1 MHAHPHSPGSGGG
14 EVALMRFQPGYR
26 RPIAAVCS
34 AASVIAVGLT
44 GIALAEQHAFELNAR
59 DAQYV
64 YLAGE
69 MTQWDK
75 SKLPMRKE
83 GDGMWRVTVDL
94 GKGEWLYK
102 FIVDGKW
109 IADPASPNHDAD
121 GQGGQHSFLFVGA
134 GDWEER
140 PEVPKGG
147 VQTLMLESK
156 AWGKALKLNV
166 YLPPDFVIGK
176 RYPVLWLLHGSNMDA
191 DQWLKTGKVNR
202 YMDNLISR
210 RAIHPFVIVMPS
222 SEGVPYT
229 GKSERFITQE
239 LSAWLAKTYGLETS
253 RAESAVAGMSMG
265 GFGAFDLP
273 LRHPDL
279 YGLAFALSGY
289 FSDDYIA
296 KLPYGKKLPMQT
308 ILLCGSNDDLVGGN
322 RRLAQA
328 LRERKLEFY
337 YREDSGA
344 HTWQYWSNRMVEM
357 LTDVDMFFTAGTV
370 AATSVQ

>member
-1 MHAHPHSPGSGGG
+1 MGGPNG
-14 EVALMRFQPGYR
+14 RQRPQTEEVTMMLPECR
-26 RPIAAVCS
+26 RSIIAASS
-34 AASVIAVGLT
+34 AAVIAVGLA
-44 GIALAEQHAFELNAR
+44 GIAQAEQHTFELYAP
-59 DAQYV
+59 DAHSV

-69 MTQWDK
+69 MTQWEK
-75 SKLPMRKE
+75 GKLPMRLETAGK
-83 GDGMWRVTVDL
+83 WRVSVDL
-94 GKGEWLYK
+94 GNGEWLYK

-109 IADPASPNHDAD
+109 IADPASPAHDAD

-134 GDWEER
+134 GDWEQR
-140 PEVPKGG
+140 PEVPKGR
-147 VQTLMLESK
+147 VETVMLESK
-156 AWGKALKLNV
+156 AWGKSLRLNV
-166 YLPPDFVIGK
+166 YLPPAFATGK

-191 DQWLKTGKVNR
+191 DQWLKTGEVNR

-239 LSAWLAKTYGLETS
+239 LRAWLAKTYGLEPS

-279 YGLAFALSGY
+279 YGFSFALSGY

-296 KLPYGKKLPMQT
+296 RLPRGKELPMQA
-308 ILLCGSNDDLVGGN
+308 ILLCGSNDDLVGTN
-322 RRLAQA
+322 RRLVQA
-328 LRERKLEFY
+328 LRERKLDFY
-337 YREDSGA
+337 YREDVGA

-357 LTDVDMFFTAGTV
+357 LTAVDTFFAAERTV
-370 AATSVQ
+370 PKSVQ

>member
-1 MHAHPHSPGSGGG
+1 MDPSVRKWKSDGMLPD
-14 EVALMRFQPGYR
+14 RR
-26 RPIAAVCS
+26 RPVT
-34 AASVIAVGLT
+34 AASFATVIAVGLA
-44 GIALAEQHAFELNAR
+44 GIAQAEQHTFELNAP
-59 DAQYV
+59 DAHHV

-75 SKLPMRKE
+75 GKLPMRME
-83 GDGMWRVTVDL
+83 TDGKWRVTVDL
-94 GKGEWLYK
+94 GGGEWLYK

-109 IADPASPNHDAD
+109 IADPASLAHDAD

-134 GDWEER
+134 GDWQEH
-140 PEVPKGG
+140 PEVPKGR
-147 VQTLMLESK
+147 VDTVMLASK
-156 AWGKALKLNV
+156 AWGKSLKINV
-166 YLPPDFVIGK
+166 YLPPDFATGK

-191 DQWLKTGKVNR
+191 DQWLKTGEVNR

-210 RAIHPFVIVMPS
+210 GAIQPFVIVMPS

-229 GKSERFITQE
+229 GKSEQFITQE
-239 LSAWLAKTYGLETS
+239 LRAWLAKTYGLETS

-279 YGLAFALSGY
+279 YGLSVALSGY

-296 KLPYGKKLPMQT
+296 KLPRPTRLPMQA
-308 ILLCGSNDDLVGGN
+308 ILLCGSNDDLVGTN

-328 LRERKLEFY
+328 LRERKLDFY
-337 YREDSGA
+337 YREDAGA

-357 LTDVDMFFTAGTV
+357 LTAVDTFF
-370 AATSVQ
+370 AAERTPAKSVQ